1 MIVQFNKKQLHQPA
15 GIQTWKEDHGRRFEK
30 FDFIQILLKFI
41 NYFKI

>member
-1 MIVQFNKKQLHQPA
+1 MIVQFNKMLLPPPA

-41 NYFKI
+41 KYSEI